1 VSIPRILIS
10 ADRSSAGKT
19 TIAMGLGSLLCK
31 RGIRVQ
37 PFKVALDYIDP
48 SYHTELTGRPCRN
61 LDGFLMSDGTILES
75 FSRGVRGAEFALIE
89 GVRGLYE
96 GLEARS
102 EVGSTA
108 QIAKLLRCPVVLV
121 VDARSITRSTA
132 ALVRGYQEFDR
143 EVDIRGVILNQIG
156 SHVHAQKAI
165 EAIESYTDVKVLG
178 AIPRSSDMR
187 LLMRHLGLVPA
198 IEGKLTDRRQF
209 EHSVSTIEH
218 MLSEYVDIDALMEIA
233 REAPPLRLPPVPEQE
248 EPSFDVRV
256 GVAMDEAFNF
266 YYPENIESLQQAG
279 AEVVPFS
286 PVRESHLPDVDGLY
300 IGGGYPELFAE
311 ELSDNSGMRQEILE
325 ASMGGMPIFAE
336 CGGLLYLARSI
347 SIDVEGFLAS
357 LEGKRVEQRR
367 QTYEMVGVV
376 PAHATMGER
385 HVVRYTVGT
394 LTTDTPIGAAGTHL
408 KGHEFHHSHLEGLPH
423 DVSLAISLS
432 RGEGIDG
439 AMDGFLSKRTLAQYC
454 HIHALSYR
462 GFAPSFVEACKTFK
476 RA

>member
-37 PFKVALDYIDP
+37 PFKVALDYIDS

-61 LDGFLMSDGTILES
+61 LDGFLMSDDTILES
-75 FSRGVRGAEFALIE
+75 FSRGVKGAELALIE

-96 GLEARS
+96 GLEATS
-102 EVGSTA
+102 DVGSTA

-121 VDARSITRSTA
+121 INARSITRSA
-132 ALVRGYQEFDR
+132 AAIVRGYQEFDR
-143 EVDIRGVILNQIG
+143 KVNIRGVILNQIG
-156 SHVHAQKAI
+156 SQAHAQKTI
-165 EAIESYTDVKVLG
+165 EAIETYTDVKVLG
-178 AIPRSSDMR
+178 AIPRSSEMR
-187 LLMRHLGLVPA
+187 LVMRHLGLVPA
-198 IEGKLTDRRQF
+198 IEGKLTDRKQF
-209 EHSVSTIEH
+209 ERRVSTIER
-218 MLSEYVDIDALMEIA
+218 MLSEHVDIDALVKIA
-233 REAPPLRLPPVPEQE
+233 REAPPLKLPPVPEQGE
-248 EPSFDVRV
+248 SPSDVRV

-279 AEVVPFS
+279 AQVVPFS
-286 PVRESHLPDVDGLY
+286 PLRDPHLPDVDGLY

-311 ELSDNSGMRQEILE
+311 ELSSNWGMRQDILE
-325 ASMGGMPIFAE
+325 ASRSGMPIFAE

-347 SIDVEGFLAS
+347 SIDVDGFLAS
-357 LEGKRVEQRR
+357 LEGKKVEQHRES
-367 QTYEMVGVV
+367 YEMVGVV

-385 HVVRYTVGT
+385 HVVRYTAGT
-394 LTTDTPIGAAGTHL
+394 LTRDTPIGAAGTHL
-408 KGHEFHHSHLEGLPH
+408 KGHEFHHSHLRGLPQ
-423 DVSLAISLS
+423 DAPLVLSLS

-439 AMDGFLSKRTLAQYC
+439 SMDGFLSGQTLAQYC

-462 GFAPSFVEACKTFK
+462 GFAPSFVKACKSFK
-476 RA
+476 IG